1 MSRRSCSLF
10 ARNDTVESM
19 KALSRL
25 LIAAALAVP
34 CLQARAADDAT
45 CDRYAAEAVSEAAQN
60 AVKMCGFSGPAW
72 GTDPRRDYGGHL
84 NWCLAANAESVDK
97 EASRRRDMIGKCS
110 FCSNYAQLAVD
121 AYDQQEKLFCGNPG
135 GPRWS
140 SNYNGHLQWCFGQE
154 QHVVLSE
161 TSARSMLV
169 GTCELCDR
177 YAKDAMRARQEAINN
192 KCDISGPRW
201 SGHSG
206 GHKSWCMEHGMRAI
220 RQKPSD
226 YLGENAWKIE
236 KVARDEELNECKQCR
251 AYAQQAVEQ
260 AKKARICYGL
270 RGALWST
277 SETRHFDGCMAMDD
291 GSRDAETKQQADARA
306 KGLGECKVGVTTR
319 PLDPA
324 RATRSGAGSGKSGSS
339 TLKESSPVRTGG
351 KRESKTGGAASSSD
365 AALPGSRAKPL
376 SRGLLES
383 DPGLG
388 PGGPSATGTPA
399 GAPAGGSPAGGGLRL
414 R

>member
-1 MSRRSCSLF
+1 
-10 ARNDTVESM
+10 M
-19 KALSRL
+19 KALSLL
-25 LIAAALAVP
+25 LIAAALALP
-34 CLQARAADDAT
+34 SFGARAADDAT
-45 CDRYAAEAVSEAAQN
+45 CDRYAAEAVSEGAQN

-72 GTDPRRDYGGHL
+72 GTDPGRDYSGHL
-84 NWCLAANAESVDK
+84 NWCLAANAESVEK
-97 EASRRRDMIGKCS
+97 EANRRRDMIGKCS

-121 AYDQQEKLFCGNPG
+121 AYAQQEKLFCGNPG

-140 SNYNGHLQWCFGQE
+140 SNYNGHLQWCFGHE
-154 QHVVLSE
+154 PNAVHTE

-169 GTCELCDR
+169 GTCELCDG
-177 YAKDAMRARQEAINN
+177 YAKDAMRQRQEAIAN

-206 GHKSWCMEHGMRAI
+206 GHKSWCMQNGMRAI

-236 KVARDEELNECKQCR
+236 KTARDAELNECKQCR

-270 RGALWST
+270 SGALWST
-277 SETRHFDGCMAMDD
+277 SETRHFDSCIAMDD
-291 GSRDAETKQQADARA
+291 ASRDAETKQQADARA
-306 KGLGECKVGVTTR
+306 KGLGECKVGVTKR

-324 RATRSGAGSGKSGSS
+324 MATRSGAGAGKSGSS
-339 TLKESSPVRTGG
+339 SLKESQPVRTGG
-351 KRESKTGGAASSSD
+351 KKETKTGSAVSNSD
-365 AALPGSRAKPL
+365 AVLPGNRPKPL
-376 SRGLLES
+376 SPSLLES
-383 DPGLG
+383 DSGLVG
-388 PGGPSATGTPA
+388 PGGPSATGKPS
-399 GAPAGGSPAGGGLRL
+399 GAPGGGSPAGGNMRV